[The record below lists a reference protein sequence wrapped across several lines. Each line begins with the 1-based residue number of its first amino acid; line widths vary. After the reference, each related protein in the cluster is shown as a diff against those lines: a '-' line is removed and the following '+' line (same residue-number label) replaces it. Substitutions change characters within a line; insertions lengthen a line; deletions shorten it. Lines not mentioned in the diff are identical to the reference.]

1 MCPFSYQLLAKEI
14 ELSFFVPL
22 LIGHGGN
29 SGGQT
34 VSTVIRALGAGALTL
49 ADAPKIIFKEACS
62 GVLSACFCVCFLA
75 PSLKFVMGISTKVVT
90 VVSLT
95 LPCVGFLA
103 NALGSA
109 LPFAV
114 TYAGKD
120 PAVIVGP
127 LMTTSV
133 DSLGLMMYLLIAT
146 LYLSMLSGDDD
157 LQVCKMGLTGCGPSE
172 LCTFSLP
179 SLSCVPK

>member
-1 MCPFSYQLLAKEI
+1 M
-14 ELSFFVPL
+14 
-22 LIGHGGN
+22 
-29 SGGQT
+29 
-34 VSTVIRALGAGALTL
+34 
-49 ADAPKIIFKEACS
+49 
-62 GVLSACFCVCFLA
+62 
-75 PSLKFVMGISTKVVT
+75 
-90 VVSLT
+90 
-95 LPCVGFLA
+95 A